1 MKSFKITQSV
11 TNRKYTSLEI
21 YFKDAFKLS
30 IITYYET

>member
-11 TNRKYTSLEI
+11 TGRKDTFLGI
-21 YFKDAFKLS
+21 YFKDASKLS